1 MTFRIYWAGDST
13 VKENDFTTYPQTGIG
28 QVMRLFL
35 KKEVE
40 IHNHAENGR
49 STKSFIDESRLA
61 TIYNDLREGDFLL
74 IQFGHNDAKQED
86 PSRYTEPFSEYQE
99 NLERFIN
106 VARNRKAY
114 PVLITPLC
122 RRWFLENG
130 KMDSNIHGDYP
141 IAMKEVAKNLQVP
154 LIDLYES
161 SKVWI
166 DEIGDEQ
173 SKNYFMN
180 FGAGQYENYPD
191 GLNDNTHLRYDGAVL
206 FAKMIARGLRELGS
220 IYRDLLIEVERL

>member
-1 MTFRIYWAGDST
+1 MTFRVYWAGDST
-13 VKENDFTTYPQTGIG
+13 VKENNFTTYPQTGIG
-28 QVMRLFL
+28 QVMKLFL

-40 IHNHAENGR
+40 IYNHAENGR

-86 PSRYTEPFSEYQE
+86 TSRFTEPFGEYQE
-99 NLERFIN
+99 NLEKFIN

-130 KMDSNIHGDYP
+130 EMDSNIHGDYP
-141 IAMKEVAKNLQVP
+141 IAMMEVAKKLQVP
-154 LIDLYES
+154 LINLYEA
-161 SKVWI
+161 SKA
-166 DEIGDEQ
+166 
-173 SKNYFMN
+173 F
-180 FGAGQYENYPD
+180 
-191 GLNDNTHLRYDGAVL
+191 
-206 FAKMIARGLRELGS
+206 
-220 IYRDLLIEVERL
+220 